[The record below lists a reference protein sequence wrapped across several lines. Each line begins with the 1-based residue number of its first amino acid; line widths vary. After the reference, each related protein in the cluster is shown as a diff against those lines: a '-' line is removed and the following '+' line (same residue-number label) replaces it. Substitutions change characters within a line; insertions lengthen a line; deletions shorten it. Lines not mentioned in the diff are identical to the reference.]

1 MDTLVIWVLAIIIYS
16 QFVVVLFLFKI
27 GGDMDALNAAIAK
40 LQVSVTAAN
49 AKIDSLKA
57 GQLDPVALQA
67 ATDAVNTA
75 ADSLDAKV
83 AS

>member
-16 QFVVVLFLFKI
+16 QFVVVLFLFKL

-49 AKIDSLKA
+49 AKIEALKA
-57 GQLDPVALQA
+57 SQLDPVALQT
-67 ATDAVNTA
+67 ATDAVNA
-75 ADSLDAKV
+75 ASASLDTEV